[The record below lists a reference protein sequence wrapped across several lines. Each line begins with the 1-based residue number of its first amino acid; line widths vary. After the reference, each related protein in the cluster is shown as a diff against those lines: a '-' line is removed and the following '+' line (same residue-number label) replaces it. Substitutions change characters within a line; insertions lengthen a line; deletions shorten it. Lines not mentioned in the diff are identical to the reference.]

1 MTKLRQQKGF
11 TLVELAIVLV
21 IIGLLIGGILKGQE
35 LMTNARATATVVQ
48 FKAVEAAMNTFLD
61 SRGALPGDFDG
72 NNQIPGC
79 GNTPGS
85 GPCSIP
91 DATAHN
97 GIIGDPN
104 WPLTQGQYSG
114 ALAGGLEKYEPGLF
128 WFYLAAT
135 GLLSGIDGT
144 SLPAD
149 PAGPFFGKDLPET
162 KFGGGMLVGNG
173 DGAPTRYGSR
183 AAAPGGNVTITGTLL
198 SLVVDPVA
206 LNDIGTPGA
215 MLLKPT
221 VAAQI
226 DRKADD
232 GLPGG
237 GAVQAFGNAG
247 CVDNTNMVQSLYN
260 EGNTSRDCGLYVGIG
275 N

>member
-35 LMTNARATATVVQ
+35 LMTNSRATATVMQ

-85 GPCSIP
+85 GPCWVP
-91 DATAHN
+91 DATARN
-97 GIIGDPN
+97 GIIGAAN
-104 WPLTQGQYSG
+104 WDLTQGQYN
-114 ALAGGLEKYEPGLF
+114 GGLVGGDEKYEPGLF
-128 WFYLAAT
+128 WYYLAAT

-144 SLPAD
+144 SPSAST
-149 PAGPFFGKDLPET
+149 PVFGKDLPET

-198 SLVVDPVA
+198 SLVVSPTDP
-206 LNDIGTPGA
+206 NDIVTPGA

-247 CVDNTNMVQSLYN
+247 CVDNGNMVQSLYM
-260 EGNTSRDCGLYVGIG
+260 EGNNSKDCGLYVGIA